1 MSTQS
6 ERDKII
12 RQVYYDVDTGFGS
25 ISETFKESKRILN
38 SITYNDVKDFLE
50 RQTSRQTKGY
60 RGFNS
65 YVAHERLQ

>member
-25 ISETFKESKRILN
+25 ISETFKESNK
-38 SITYNDVKDFLE
+38 Y
-50 RQTSRQTKGY
+50 
-60 RGFNS
+60 
-65 YVAHERLQ
+65 